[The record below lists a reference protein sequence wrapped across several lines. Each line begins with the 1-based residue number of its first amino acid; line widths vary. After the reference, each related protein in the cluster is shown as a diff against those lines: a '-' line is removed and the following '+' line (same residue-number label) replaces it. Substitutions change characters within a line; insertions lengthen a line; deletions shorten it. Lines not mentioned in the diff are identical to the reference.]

1 MDKKNIVVAVDI
13 GTTKVLAIVAEIFPV
28 EKEFKVIGYGM
39 NISRGLQK
47 GVIVDVEEAMNAIE
61 SAISSAE
68 HMANINIEKAYIGI
82 AGKHIE
88 SLVSHT
94 VVTLGKMPR
103 EIVETDK
110 MRLEDFAETKIV
122 PVDRKVI
129 HKIVYNYKIDDR
141 SEVVKNPVGMV
152 GMKLEADVHVVTG
165 GVQSIDSLI
174 RCINKLDIAV
184 EDVVL
189 EPLASAK
196 AVLSDTEKKLGCVLI
211 DIGGGTTDIAIYKNE
226 KLIYT
231 SVIPVGGEHYTT
243 DLATILGIELKVADR
258 LKKDFSTLHGFDE
271 DEIFDLPSYSGGDA
285 RSVELGFVK
294 EIIDA
299 RTDEILEI
307 VGKKIEMSGYA
318 KYLQNGLVF
327 TGGSSKIMGLREKAE
342 LYFKMPVRIG
352 IPVKME
358 GMLNELLKPE
368 DATGVGLLLYGI
380 EKYLAGKNSI
390 IQKDDSDS
398 MMKTLFEKMKS
409 WFENLF

>member
-13 GTTKVLAIVAEIFPV
+13 GTTKVLAIVAEVFPV
-28 EKEFKVIGYGM
+28 EKQFKVIGYGTSV
-39 NISRGLQK
+39 SRGLQK
-47 GVIVDVEEAMNAIE
+47 GVVVDVEEAMGAIE

-68 HMANINIEKAYIGI
+68 HMANINVEKAFIGI

-94 VVTLGKMPR
+94 FISMGKMPR
-103 EIVETDK
+103 EITDLDRIK
-110 MRLEDFAETKIV
+110 LEDFAETKIV

-141 SEVVKNPVGMV
+141 SEVVRNPVGMV

-165 GVQSIDSLI
+165 SIQSIDSLV
-174 RCINKLDIAV
+174 RCINKLDIGV

-196 AVLSDTEKKLGCVLI
+196 AVLSDTEKKLGCVLV
-211 DIGGGTTDIAIYKNE
+211 DIGGGTTDIAIYKND

-231 SVIPVGGEHYTT
+231 NVIPVGGEHFTA

-258 LKKDFSTLHGFDE
+258 LKKDFSQLQGFHE
-271 DEIFDLPSYSGGDA
+271 DEIFDLPSYNGGDT
-285 RSVELGFVK
+285 RSVELAFVK

-299 RTDEILEI
+299 RSDEILEI
-307 VGKKIEMSGYA
+307 VGKKIDASGYA
-318 KYLQNGLVF
+318 KYLQNGIVF
-327 TGGSSKIMGLREKAE
+327 TGGSSKIAGLIDKAE
-342 LYFKMPVRIG
+342 KQFKMPVRIG
-352 IPVKME
+352 VPIRIE
-358 GMLNELLKPE
+358 GLLNELLKPE
-368 DATGVGLLLYGI
+368 DATGVGLLIYGV
-380 EKYLAGKNSI
+380 EKYIAGKNSI
-390 IQKDDSDS
+390 IQKSDSES
-398 MMKTLFEKMKS
+398 MMKTLLEKMKS